1 MSSNGPTAAAARR
14 TSSVTLPT
22 LSASLNTAT
31 TTEKRGWSVN
41 LAGVAI
47 GLAPGG
53 EKGSGRIT
61 HRRDPGTLSFGPFEP
76 EVARRYE
83 RPLRGDSVEKVGAC
97 VGKGSLIQSCRGTE

>member
-1 MSSNGPTAAAARR
+1 MSSNGPTAGAARR

-47 GLAPGG
+47 GLARGG
-53 EKGSGRIT
+53 GMASRGIQ
-61 HRRDPGTLSFGPFEP
+61 HRRASRTLSFGPFEP

-97 VGKGSLIQSCRGTE
+97 VGKGSLIQS